1 MYFVGT
7 KSVYVLLCP
16 LPGSVHYRLFRPKDL
31 GIRALWYNLLKEKL
45 LTICNENIVGCKWSS
60 PRG

>member
-16 LPGSVHYRLFRPKDL
+16 LPGSVVNYISPVFIFISVDMSFNIN
-31 GIRALWYNLLKEKL
+31 GNLSYL
-45 LTICNENIVGCKWSS
+45 LQ
-60 PRG
+60 

>member
-16 LPGSVHYRLFRPKDL
+16 LPGSVQMTINLVYLKHHSHMIKMNFAYV
-31 GIRALWYNLLKEKL
+31 YNAQ
-45 LTICNENIVGCKWSS
+45 TGVIV
-60 PRG
+60 

>member
-16 LPGSVHYRLFRPKDL
+16 LPGSVGMRDIGCNILARKDYIC
-31 GIRALWYNLLKEKL
+31 GEENSAFGGFELKQD
-45 LTICNENIVGCKWSS
+45 
-60 PRG
+60 